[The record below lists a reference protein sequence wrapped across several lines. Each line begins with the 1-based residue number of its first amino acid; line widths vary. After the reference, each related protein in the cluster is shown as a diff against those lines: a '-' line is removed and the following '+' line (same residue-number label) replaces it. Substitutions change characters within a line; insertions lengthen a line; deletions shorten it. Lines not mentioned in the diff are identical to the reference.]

1 MMHCT
6 EKKTNMDI
14 EKMFDS
20 QLLAFSQSETQT
32 KHSNLQARYA
42 RTLVCCRLITTFVP
56 FWLIAP
62 RTFENKLFTP
72 ALVSGQTLGNVRRFL
87 SSLWIAFILD
97 TFWMLVPFFGFCLL
111 MTVRSFR
118 DGLPAIPRS
127 EGRRN
132 Q

>member
-42 RTLVCCRLITTFVP
+42 RTFPLY
-56 FWLIAP
+56 
-62 RTFENKLFTP
+62 
-72 ALVSGQTLGNVRRFL
+72 
-87 SSLWIAFILD
+87 
-97 TFWMLVPFFGFCLL
+97 
-111 MTVRSFR
+111 TVGS
-118 DGLPAIPRS
+118 
-127 EGRRN
+127 
-132 Q
+132 